1 MEKRENSS
9 FNEIEE
15 SRREFMKTAG
25 RLAVYTAPAMV
36 VLMKPSREAIAA
48 SGAGCNNGVGNG
60 PDCLPPGLEKN
71 GKGGILDNDDN
82 GGTPG
87 NPQSQGG
94 TKN

>member
-25 RLAVYTAPAMV
+25 KLAVYTAPAML

-48 SGAGCNNGVGNG
+48 SGCNNGVGNG
-60 PDCLPPGLEKN
+60 PDCLPLRFREKRKRPHS
-71 GKGGILDNDDN
+71 G
-82 GGTPG
+82 
-87 NPQSQGG
+87 
-94 TKN
+94 